1 MRRSL
6 AWGVLAGVLALLVID
21 AVLVRAG
28 IPTQVLPRASGA
40 GPWLVSR
47 ALGLTA
53 YVALSLEMV
62 FGLLVSTGAADRVLA
77 RARALELH
85 QWLSSVSLALVGA
98 HAIMLL
104 GDGFAGLD
112 VIDLTVP
119 FAAELRRFATALGVL
134 SAYAMLGLHLS
145 YAARG
150 KIGARTWRK
159 LHYGSFALYVL
170 ATAHGLAAGT
180 DSGRLFTTLL
190 YAVSASGVA
199 SLLAVRLMV
208 VAANRTKRSAR
219 HPLREARVD
228 A

>member
-1 MRRSL
+1 MRRAL
-6 AWGVLAGVLALLVID
+6 AWGALAGLFALLVLD
-21 AVLVRAG
+21 AVVVRAG
-28 IPTQVLPRASGA
+28 ILAEVLPRASGA

-47 ALGLTA
+47 AMGLTA

-85 QWLSSVSLALVGA
+85 QWLSSVSLALVAA
-98 HAIMLL
+98 HVTTLL

-112 VIDLTVP
+112 VIDLVVP
-119 FAAELRRFATALGVL
+119 FASELRRVATGLGVL

-150 KIGARTWRK
+150 KIGARTWRR
-159 LHYGSFALYVL
+159 LHYGSFALYL
-170 ATAHGLAAGT
+170 IATAHGIAAGT

-190 YAVSASGVA
+190 YVVSASGVA
-199 SLLAVRLMV
+199 SLLVLRLML
-208 VAANRTKRSAR
+208 VAAKRTKRTAR
-219 HPLREARVD
+219 LPA